1 MVSSAPCLICLWLYL
16 FGNTPLPLF
25 KSHTLFPGQTTF
37 HGFCSTV
44 IYYYLVSKSEKK
56 WAEYLGDIIIEL
68 PPASFLLI
76 PPRVKFLFSSKAYT
90 KTFPSVCVCMAGGVL
105 LAPTWPSQWEKGR
118 PHDSQRLSFPG
129 SRAAPGPLAAQCAP
143 RCPTDGPPEFLS
155 IPTCH
160 SPQEPCYN
168 KMPMVFWNVSWYFL
182 LEYPIIIFLHSP
194 TWINN
199 ASFPQEV

>member
-16 FGNTPLPLF
+16 FGNSPLPLF

-76 PPRVKFLFSSKAYT
+76 PPGVKFLFSSKAYT
-90 KTFPSVCVCMAGGVL
+90 KTFPSVCVCVAGSVL

-129 SRAAPGPLAAQCAP
+129 KQGRSWASCCTVRSPLPHWWATRVSFHSHLPFSPGAML
-143 RCPTDGPPEFLS
+143 
-155 IPTCH
+155 
-160 SPQEPCYN
+160 
-168 KMPMVFWNVSWYFL
+168 
-182 LEYPIIIFLHSP
+182 
-194 TWINN
+194 
-199 ASFPQEV
+199 